1 MFQVEMMFKVLSE
14 MTSRKEDKLDTT
26 VQRSLSDE
34 WNVAP
39 SRIVEVSP
47 ETIFCKVVEQSD
59 SSEQMNLTN
68 SLSVH
73 TQDLVLLR
81 HTPMQTGNIGE

>member
-59 SSEQMNLTN
+59 SSE
-68 SLSVH
+68 
-73 TQDLVLLR
+73 
-81 HTPMQTGNIGE
+81 